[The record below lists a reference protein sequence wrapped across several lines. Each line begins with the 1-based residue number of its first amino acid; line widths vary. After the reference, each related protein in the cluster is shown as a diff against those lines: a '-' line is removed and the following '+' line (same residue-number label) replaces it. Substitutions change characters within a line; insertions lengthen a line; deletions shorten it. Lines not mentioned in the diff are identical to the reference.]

1 MKIDEIRQRKKKL
14 KLTTYQLALLADLP
28 QGTVSKIL
36 TGETKNP
43 SYLTIEK
50 IDETLQQE
58 EMKARLEAYT
68 TAMKQ
73 YFSEHPEDNGNQKK
87 FEEIYRSENNLNDAP
102 IPFAVPKDDT
112 GIYGN
117 LALQDY
123 KMTVSQLGKMGESR
137 ELQLIDGSVI
147 ISQMAGVSHQRM
159 VKKLGRA
166 ISDFIDDNNGQ
177 CEVFNLGV
185 NVYLNEDEYTL
196 VIPDIAVI
204 CNPDQIDEKGIQGA
218 PDWVIEVVSPSTRHI
233 DYHKKLYKY
242 MDAGVREYW
251 IVDMDRQMVS
261 VCINGEPMQVT
272 IYSFED
278 VIPVSIYDGKLTIDM
293 QMVSSHISF

>member
-1 MKIDEIRQRKKKL
+1 MKINEIRQRKKKL

-43 SYLTIEK
+43 SYLTVEK

-68 TAMKQ
+68 TAMHK
-73 YFSEHPEDNGNQKK
+73 YFSEHPEDEGNQKK

-102 IPFAVPKDDT
+102 IPFAVSKDDDT
-112 GIYGN
+112 SIYGN
-117 LALQDY
+117 LALQNNR
-123 KMTVSQLGKMGESR
+123 MTASQLHKMGESR

-177 CEVFNLGV
+177 SASMGSRC
-185 NVYLNEDEYTL
+185 
-196 VIPDIAVI
+196 
-204 CNPDQIDEKGIQGA
+204 
-218 PDWVIEVVSPSTRHI
+218 R
-233 DYHKKLYKY
+233 
-242 MDAGVREYW
+242 
-251 IVDMDRQMVS
+251 
-261 VCINGEPMQVT
+261 
-272 IYSFED
+272 
-278 VIPVSIYDGKLTIDM
+278 
-293 QMVSSHISF
+293 